1 MKCLMRGG
9 MCLVHDHREE
19 QLAEV
24 RTVLFDVGRRCAELR
39 EQRALDALFGEQ
51 PGEANDV
58 AWWSDDTA
66 AGQPESRKP

>member
-19 QLAEV
+19 RLAEV
-24 RTVLFDVGRRCAELR
+24 RAVLLDVGRRCAELR

-51 PGEANDV
+51 PGEGFVPGV
-58 AWWSDDTA
+58 AWSDETA
-66 AGQPESRKP
+66 AGQP